1 MCWRCDHPDRPEQE
15 YLDEMY
21 ATMMRHG
28 WAVQYVESTRV
39 PFAYTLGL
47 TRHDL
52 PELLVT
58 GVSPQR
64 AARLLN
70 GVARKSVGR
79 GAPVPG
85 TQFTVPSGPLIEIVE
100 VEHPDAHLNFA
111 VAFFGS
117 ETRALQLVW
126 ADQRGRWPWAADFDN
141 GRGTQPV
148 LGVRV
153 TPDPEE
159 PG

>member
-21 ATMMRHG
+21 ATMMRYG

-79 GAPVPG
+79 GSPCRARSSPCRPG
-85 TQFTVPSGPLIEIVE
+85 LLSK
-100 VEHPDAHLNFA
+100 
-111 VAFFGS
+111 
-117 ETRALQLVW
+117 
-126 ADQRGRWPWAADFDN
+126 
-141 GRGTQPV
+141 
-148 LGVRV
+148 
-153 TPDPEE
+153 
-159 PG
+159 